1 MVELMPAQKW
11 MHECFSDTLEAH
23 APGIYNYVLLK
34 AVAVLWQYR
43 EIAVSVARKTDAAFW
58 PALFEAIGAPSRIL
72 DELVDV
78 GALDSA
84 ACCLLCVD
92 RIEGSAA
99 AHSRALHL
107 IKVHCN
113 V

>member
-1 MVELMPAQKW
+1 MG
-11 MHECFSDTLEAH
+11 S
-23 APGIYNYVLLK
+23 LLL
-34 AVAVLWQYR
+34 VAWVQYR

-58 PALFEAIGAPSRIL
+58 PALFQAIGAPSEIL
-72 DELVDV
+72 DNLVDV

-107 IKVHCN
+107 IRVSSLKVELNPLDCHCFPLSRGIF
-113 V
+113 